1 MSLIRSVHHL
11 QFACKD
17 VWHTYQVFTGGFG
30 YHFHCMSKHGN
41 YVNLVLKNGTS
52 LVMLSESG
60 KAAMY
65 DHPNPYLYEV
75 TNRYMQ
81 RDKPFDIA
89 LEVHDVNQVCD
100 RLRRFGGGVDNV
112 LLDPVTHS
120 DYHGKIDMA
129 VVRSCFPG
137 VLHTVLNT
145 SRYNGLFL
153 PGYTVPE
160 LGAEPTLKRKL
171 QEQKSEIHSDPAN
184 VVCLDHIA
192 MACHTGE
199 SDQMIRWYDE
209 VFGMKRASVNVSDD
223 EVDGFMV
230 KHNDTGMR
238 LKAITPTENVSE
250 STQKSVNSCNL
261 VLVEPLEQSG
271 PNQVTRFLDANDG
284 PGIQHIGLAVS
295 DIFKAVS
302 ACRTGGIRFI
312 DPPETYYDQLSQNPS
327 FPHSHVSMD
336 KLRKAGILLDTEV
349 TALSELH
356 PTVDVAFI
364 MQIFTSALFERDAFF
379 MELIQRH
386 AGASGFGAGNITAL
400 WLATEAALN
409 ADRRRANRCPST

>member
-1 MSLIRSVHHL
+1 MSLVRSVHYL

-17 VWHTYQVFTGGFG
+17 VWHTYQVFAGGFG

-52 LVMLSESG
+52 MVMLSESG
-60 KAAMY
+60 RPTMC
-65 DHPNPYLYEV
+65 DHPNPYLYEM

-81 RDKPFDIA
+81 RDRPFDIA

-100 RLRRFGGGVDNV
+100 RLRRLGNGADSI

-129 VVRSCFPG
+129 VIRSCLPG

-145 SRYNGLFL
+145 SQYKGLFL

-160 LGAEPTLKRKL
+160 LGAESTLKRKL
-171 QEQKSEIHSDPAN
+171 QEQKSTIHSDPAN
-184 VVCLDHIA
+184 IVCLDHIA
-192 MACHTGE
+192 LACRTGE
-199 SDQMIRWYDE
+199 LDQVIRWYDH
-209 VFGMKRASVNVSDD
+209 VFGMKRAPANVSDD
-223 EVDGFMV
+223 DVNGFVV

-238 LKAITPTENVSE
+238 LKAITPTENVSKSTLE
-250 STQKSVNSCNL
+250 SMNSCNF
-261 VLVEPLEQSG
+261 VLVEPLEQSS
-271 PNQVTRFLDANDG
+271 PNQVTRFLDANGG

-302 ACRTGGIRFI
+302 ACRTGGIGFI

-327 FPHSHVSMD
+327 FPYSYVSMD
-336 KLRKAGILLDTEV
+336 KLRKSGILLDTEV
-349 TALSELH
+349 TAASRLH
-356 PTVDVAFI
+356 PTGGVAFI

-379 MELIQRH
+379 MELIQRC

-400 WLATEAALN
+400 WLAVEAALN

>member
-17 VWHTYQVFTGGFG
+17 VWHTYQVFAGGFG
-30 YHFHCMSKHGN
+30 YHFHCMSKHGK

-81 RDKPFDIA
+81 RDRPFDIA

-100 RLRRFGGGVDNV
+100 RLRRFGSGEDNV
-112 LLDPVTHS
+112 LLDPITHS

-129 VVRSCFPG
+129 VVRSCLPG
-137 VLHTVLNT
+137 VLHTVLDT
-145 SRYNGLFL
+145 SQYNGLFL

-160 LGAEPTLKRKL
+160 LGTEPTLKRKL
-171 QEQKSEIHSDPAN
+171 GEQKSAIHSDPAN
-184 VVCLDHIA
+184 IVCLDHIA
-192 MACHTGE
+192 LACHTGE
-199 SDQMIRWYDE
+199 SDHVIRWYDE
-209 VFGMKRASVNVSDD
+209 VFGMERASVNVSDD

-238 LKAITPTENVSE
+238 LKAITPTENVSKC
-250 STQKSVNSCNL
+250 TLKSVNSCNL
-261 VLVEPLEQSG
+261 VLVEPLEQSAKG
-271 PNQVTRFLDANDG
+271 VIILRYSRKHFP
-284 PGIQHIGLAVS
+284 I
-295 DIFKAVS
+295 
-302 ACRTGGIRFI
+302 
-312 DPPETYYDQLSQNPS
+312 LSQNPS
-327 FPHSHVSMD
+327 FPYSHVSID
-336 KLRKAGILLDTEV
+336 KLRKSGILLDTEV

-356 PTVDVAFI
+356 PTSDVAFI

-400 WLATEAALN
+400 WLAAEAALK
-409 ADRRRANRCPST
+409 ADRRRTNRCPS